1 MSEDHFTQ
9 QQIQHAPDVV
19 GDHAHVFARGV
30 DDDAAAAAFRRDHRF
45 IRRVFGCRL
54 DGDEVYETD
63 GVLQL
68 HALRKEV
75 AVFAR
80 QPRHRAEIG
89 RDEIDVE
96 VEFVIVGHF
105 HPQLDGSD
113 VRVRDRLTEEVGVQ
127 RDLKIDHRAA
137 QHGQDVRRR
146 HVAARKQR
154 RQCLEHAL
162 RLETHRELDVHA
174 DGGHEVRTV
183 ECHGGQH
190 HRKVV
195 LRTAVHAH
203 EFRHLTRPVDRVTE
217 AQVEREFRTKL
228 DAAQS
233 ARLHAFQ
240 HKGESVH
247 RAACADVGVLVVLVL
262 VVGILRQILV
272 ALGVE
277 QRAEIEAEDV
287 LIVAEDVRLSV
298 KTAALLHI
306 EARRHD
312 DVVDRFDGAVRVD
325 VELVEHR
332 LTALGGEECLARS
345 PVRPQVVET
354 DVEQRRALA
363 AAVAEIV
370 DVVPCT
376 ARVELSAY
384 AGVAQ
389 RAEIGEPVAR
399 GCGVVQAI
407 EVKFLPRHRFVCLLV
422 EQRHVDGAF
431 GVGHQMITLAVGSG
445 RSRVVAHE
453 ESVGGCIVI
462 DVHRMI
468 LRVGEYRILA
478 ALDDGVLLVLRG
490 LVEHG
495 VVGIGVAERSL
506 DVILIHT
513 GEHALIEHIL
523 LHLRLEVRL

>member
-240 HKGESVH
+240 HKGERVH
-247 RAACADVGVLVVLVL
+247 RAACADVGVLVVFVL
-262 VVGILRQILV
+262 VRGILRQVLV
-272 ALGVE
+272 ALRVE

-312 DVVDRFDGAVRVD
+312 DVVDRFNVAVRVD

-332 LTALGGEECLARS
+332 LTALGGEECRARS
-345 PVRPQVVET
+345 PVRPQVSET

-407 EVKFLPRHRFVCLLV
+407 EVKFLPRHRAVCLLV

-431 GVGHQMITLAVGSG
+431 GVGHQVITLAVGSG

-468 LRVGEYRILA
+468 LRVGECRNLA

-495 VVGIGVAERSL
+495 FFGSSL